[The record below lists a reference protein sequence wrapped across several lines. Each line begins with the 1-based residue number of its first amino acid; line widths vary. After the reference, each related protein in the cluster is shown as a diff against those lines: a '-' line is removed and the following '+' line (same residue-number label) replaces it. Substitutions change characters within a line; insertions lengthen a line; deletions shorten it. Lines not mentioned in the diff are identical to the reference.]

1 MKSGLS
7 SEVGFVPGRKAQVS
21 RGLLISE
28 SVIVPVNLKT
38 EDRFHLTIEEYLHAV
53 ISLVDE
59 LVPFPTESSTC

>member
-1 MKSGLS
+1 MPGL
-7 SEVGFVPGRKAQVS
+7 KAQVG
-21 RGLLISE
+21 RRLLISE

-59 LVPFPTESSTC
+59 LVLFPTESPTY